1 MTPTTLTVNGAAV
14 LTHSRTL
21 AFGKCRRLHHYR
33 YNLGI
38 RPATDAKPLRIGSAV
53 HTALDLLAKGE
64 KLDTAM
70 LAIRL
75 GYSHLPQWCETE
87 EQVNEWTCEAE
98 MAVAMIRAYHDYY
111 ASVVVAPEV
120 TPAEIIHSEI
130 DFDLPIQNPETGA
143 TIRVFRNRGKI
154 DKIVR
159 LADGRVAIMEHK
171 TTSDDISPGSDYW
184 LRLCIDQ
191 QVSRYMAAAIDLGHE
206 PQTVLYDVIGKP
218 KQSPSL
224 IPLVDDD
231 GVKIVHDAAGQRV
244 RTKDG
249 KKWRET
255 GDTSQGYVLQT
266 RRETAEEYGRRVY
279 DAMIAE
285 PDRFFARR
293 EVPRLT
299 SDLEA
304 FRLELYQQAK
314 DIHEAGQSGRHFR
327 NTASCIGYSRCEY
340 LDVCSRNVE
349 PTRENPPSG
358 FVAVADLH
366 PELGAA
372 Q

>member
-1 MTPTTLTVNGAAV
+1 VTPTTLTLNGTAV

-21 AFGKCRRLHHYR
+21 AFGKCRRLHHLR

-64 KLDTAM
+64 KLETAT

-75 GYSHLPQWCETE
+75 GYSHLPDWCETE
-87 EQVNEWTCEAE
+87 DEVNEWTCEAE
-98 MAVAMIRAYHDYY
+98 MAVAMIRAYHDHY
-111 ASVVVAPEV
+111 AAVIVPPEV

-130 DFDLPIQNPETGA
+130 DFDLPIHNPETGA

-191 QVSRYMAAAIDLGHE
+191 QVSRYMAAAQDLGHE

-224 IPLVDDD
+224 IPLVDED

-255 GDTSQGYVLQT
+255 ADTAQGYVLQT

-279 DAMIAE
+279 EAMMAE
-285 PDRFFARR
+285 PNRYFARR

-314 DIHEAGQSGRHFR
+314 DIHEANQSGRHFR

-340 LDVCSRNVE
+340 LDVCARNVE